1 MLCTMQITMRISIFI
16 ITLIFCSSCSRDG
29 RPFPTK
35 MLVGINDSAI
45 YHFDREGRTAGVEK
59 EEYSIP
65 GELVWLHRDTVELG
79 KDFHALFG
87 VYLDSFEIIVSEPSY
102 LKLTREDYNRLP
114 KDRGLSYSFK
124 TEKKGTFNFKGEIR
138 HDSIVRPF
146 VWKFIV
152 K

>member
-1 MLCTMQITMRISIFI
+1 MRIILLISV
-16 ITLIFCSSCSRDG
+16 LIFCLSCSRDN

-45 YHFDREGRTAGVEK
+45 YHFDQDGRTAGVEK

-79 KDFHALFG
+79 EDFHALFG

-102 LKLTREDYNRLP
+102 LKLTREDYDKLP

-124 TEKKGTFNFKGEIR
+124 TAKKGIFDFEGEIR

-146 VWKFIV
+146 KWKFLV